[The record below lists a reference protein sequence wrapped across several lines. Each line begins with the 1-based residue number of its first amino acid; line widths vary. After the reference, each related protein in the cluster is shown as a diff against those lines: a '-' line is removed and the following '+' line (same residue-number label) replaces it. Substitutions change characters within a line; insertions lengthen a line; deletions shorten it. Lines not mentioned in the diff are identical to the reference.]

1 MSKPD
6 ILSRIERDEELSDK
20 EGQESPWT
28 QTGDGQ
34 EPPQAPEE
42 MDEADEASGDETP
55 MEAAPGGSQEEVA
68 VPGDLPFVG
77 KEMLAPWTKAPR
89 STVSLHSKR
98 NGCAWSD
105 ESHGEKQAKPAGGS
119 EVVGLPETFLPAVE
133 GRETNMLG
141 SEELG
146 AEVGGGGWSCSA
158 CPGGTEESGQPWG
171 MDFEW
176 EGWAGR
182 WEVLE
187 KDTDQTELGAAEMWE
202 EPWSRALSRRIE
214 ELGGLKAP
222 QEKLGRCCSVGNLTW
237 SPSGSLGVGLEER
250 KRDTEGHLWDSCSVT
265 WSFSPVWILP
275 WGQGSGSAV
284 GVGAGMRCLCLC
296 QGWERGQ
303 GSLWDRGAAKS

>member
-77 KEMLAPWTKAPR
+77 KEMLAPWTKAPQ

-119 EVVGLPETFLPAVE
+119 GVVGKASCKTGASRDITACCGGTGKQTCWELRWE
-133 GRETNMLG
+133 GEAGAALLALGEQRSLG
-141 SEELG
+141 SPG
-146 AEVGGGGWSCSA
+146 AWILSGRAGQEGGRCWKGTDRPNRARSSGDGRRAGKSYGRGL
-158 CPGGTEESGQPWG
+158 CPAGLRS
-171 MDFEW
+171 W
-176 EGWAGR
+176 EG
-182 WEVLE
+182 
-187 KDTDQTELGAAEMWE
+187 
-202 EPWSRALSRRIE
+202 
-214 ELGGLKAP
+214 
-222 QEKLGRCCSVGNLTW
+222 
-237 SPSGSLGVGLEER
+237 
-250 KRDTEGHLWDSCSVT
+250 
-265 WSFSPVWILP
+265 
-275 WGQGSGSAV
+275 
-284 GVGAGMRCLCLC
+284 
-296 QGWERGQ
+296 
-303 GSLWDRGAAKS
+303 